1 MADNPSLEVERIAAT
16 FSAPASR
23 PSSGRVTGASVC
35 TSTCGGAK
43 SGNTSSCAFRSALAP
58 NSAINSESAV
68 TIFGCAI
75 EPRTQAA
82 SMGSVVLCFCGREG
96 ADPLE
101 RPQHAGAMHHD
112 GVGGVQSAHQ
122 PAVAHGGKQPHCDRL
137 VLLLAARAR
146 PGVTVHV

>member
-1 MADNPSLEVERIAAT
+1 MADNPSLELERIAAT

-23 PSSGRVTGASVC
+23 PSSGRVTSASTWAASSPGASVC

-75 EPRTQAA
+75 EPQTQGT
-82 SMGSVVLCFCGREG
+82 SMASVVLCFCGREG
-96 ADPLE
+96 ANPLE
-101 RPQHAGAMHHD
+101 RPQHACAVDHNGAL
-112 GVGGVQSAHQ
+112 GGEAANH
-122 PAVAHGGKQPHCDRL
+122 PATPNV
-137 VLLLAARAR
+137 
-146 PGVTVHV
+146 